1 MVTFNELAVGDT
13 FYSNGALWIKQS
25 SRTAKIVDYIGW
37 AFYFGLN
44 ERVERACQA
53 KPAECVE
60 VK

>member
-1 MVTFNELAVGDT
+1 MVTLNELAVGDT
-13 FYSNGALWIKQS
+13 FYSNGTLWSKHS
-25 SRTAKIVDYIGW
+25 SRTAKTADYSGRV
-37 AFYFGLN
+37 FYFGLN